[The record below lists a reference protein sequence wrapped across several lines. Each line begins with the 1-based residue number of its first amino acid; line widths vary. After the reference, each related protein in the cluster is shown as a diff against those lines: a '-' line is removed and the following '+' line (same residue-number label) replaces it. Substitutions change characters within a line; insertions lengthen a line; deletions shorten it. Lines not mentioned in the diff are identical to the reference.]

1 MAWSPC
7 GVRAFGHRRNS
18 CLISSTR
25 TCQPYKFRDSRFVQL
40 PEMFGSSEEF
50 DTWFGNKLAAS
61 GAAPV
66 DDAPASSVLHAEQV
80 LIVTNRL
87 HQVLRP
93 FLLRRT
99 KAVLAAEL
107 PSKTEH
113 AIACPTS
120 AYQDAMLRLLREKG
134 REAQAGSVTG
144 VNNVVMEM
152 RKVCCRIVSG
162 FTLILMSHEC
172 NFAEHVDSFL

>member
-1 MAWSPC
+1 M
-7 GVRAFGHRRNS
+7 
-18 CLISSTR
+18 STR
-25 TCQPYKFRDSRFVQL
+25 HKNVQL

-50 DTWFGNKLAAS
+50 DAWFGNKLAAS
-61 GAAPV
+61 GAAP
-66 DDAPASSVLHAEQV
+66 DGDAPASSVLQAEQV

-107 PSKTEH
+107 PSKAEH
-113 AIACPTS
+113 ALACPTS

-152 RKVCCRIVSG
+152 RKARTPDSAADNCKVESTSLCGVQPQMSQTQACTVSG
-162 FTLILMSHEC
+162 
-172 NFAEHVDSFL
+172 